1 MKLQLALD
9 EMNLVDA
16 LRFADKV
23 AEHVDIIEVGTPFV
37 MDEGMR
43 GVREFHRFFPDKEIL
58 ADLKIMDGG
67 YLEASYAYE
76 AGAAY
81 ATILGVSDNLTIEG
95 ALKAARDYDR
105 KLVVDMICV
114 EDLPTRIAK
123 MEEIGV
129 DILAVHTGADQQAA
143 GREPIQD
150 LQVMTE
156 HAKKAQIAVA
166 GGINSKTI
174 DKYVALKP
182 EIIIVGSA
190 IGKIMTECKNMMAI
204 LGELTDNAKEV
215 DNEQIEAVEKLI
227 TEAKRIFIS
236 GAGRSGFA
244 ARGFSNRLMHLG
256 YTVYFVGEP
265 TTPSIQ
271 AGDLLIVG
279 SGSGNTASLVS
290 NAKKAKS
297 QGAKVATITMFP
309 ENTIGSMADA
319 VITLPGVTKK
329 CDNHEGAGT
338 VQAAGSGFEQLSWI
352 TYDCMVMDL
361 MRITSQSDD
370 DLFARHANM
379 E

>member
-1 MKLQLALD
+1 
-9 EMNLVDA
+9 
-16 LRFADKV
+16 
-23 AEHVDIIEVGTPFV
+23 
-37 MDEGMR
+37 
-43 GVREFHRFFPDKEIL
+43 
-58 ADLKIMDGG
+58 
-67 YLEASYAYE
+67 
-76 AGAAY
+76 
-81 ATILGVSDNLTIEG
+81 
-95 ALKAARDYDR
+95 
-105 KLVVDMICV
+105 
-114 EDLPTRIAK
+114 
-123 MEEIGV
+123 
-129 DILAVHTGADQQAA
+129 
-143 GREPIQD
+143 
-150 LQVMTE
+150 
-156 HAKKAQIAVA
+156 
-166 GGINSKTI
+166 
-174 DKYVALKP
+174 
-182 EIIIVGSA
+182 
-190 IGKIMTECKNMMAI
+190 MTECKNMMAI

-290 NAKKAKS
+290 
-297 QGAKVATITMFP
+297 
-309 ENTIGSMADA
+309 
-319 VITLPGVTKK
+319 
-329 CDNHEGAGT
+329 GT